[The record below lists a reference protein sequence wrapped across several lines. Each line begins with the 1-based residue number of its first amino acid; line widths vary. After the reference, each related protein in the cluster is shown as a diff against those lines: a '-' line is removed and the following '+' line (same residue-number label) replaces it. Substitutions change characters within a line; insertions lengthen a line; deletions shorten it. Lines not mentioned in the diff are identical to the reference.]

1 MIIQLYRDNYTTT
14 PVERLNFTLYNGYFN
29 GTDANANLG
38 FFDTAEVLATGSTS
52 NLSNLETTS
61 NSTFQQN
68 FNDNEAMNDNWNMT
82 GYTYSAS
89 NLTVT
94 TRTNNNL
101 RLTMTGLSDPQLN
114 LQGTR
119 PTVNSNNFKY
129 IHLRYKVVSGNADYF
144 QIFYYNTTGQAI
156 SGTRSKVINY
166 GTITFGEW
174 KTVVIDMSNDPNW
187 ITANWNQY
195 RLDPISGD
203 GNFKD
208 AVIDFDY
215 FIISNSI
222 NPPDYD
228 TKSLKASG
236 YFRAKKTGIYRFFTR
251 SDDASFLAINDAIVV
266 FNGGAH
272 GAQDRFGNVSMTAG
286 TYYKFDIYYG
296 DSSSG
301 QSFSAGYLEPN
312 DDGTTSDSTNLE
324 DFITNGTGL
333 TTYYDI
339 NPETQP
345 TSITN
350 QYPLILEDNSLYG
363 LFRISPLS
371 LYINRTPFSTSKHDI
386 LYLAS
391 EDLFN
396 NFNGTYKNYIQLHEK
411 PVANDVERKRFT
423 QFSHDMS
430 FECELNGRIEV
441 TLRRGSLEPIGWR
454 YAMLILQLERVPDTS
469 H

>member
-1 MIIQLYRDNYTTT
+1 MLVQLYRDNYTTT
-14 PVERLNFTLYNGYFN
+14 AVERLNFTLYNGYFN
-29 GTDANANLG
+29 GTDTSANLS
-38 FFDTAEVLATGSTS
+38 FFDTAEVLATGSTT
-52 NLSNLETTS
+52 NLSSLGTTT

-68 FNDNEAMNDNWNMT
+68 FNDTEAMNDNWNKS
-82 GYTYSAS
+82 GYTYTPS

-101 RLTMTGLSDPQLN
+101 RLTMTGLSDPQLS

-119 PTVNSNNFKY
+119 PTVNSNDFKY

-144 QIFYYNTTGQAI
+144 QLFYYNTTGQPI
-156 SGTRSKVINY
+156 NGTLSVVVNY
-166 GTITFGEW
+166 GTVTLGEW
-174 KTVVIDMSNDPNW
+174 KTVVIDMSNDSNW
-187 ITANWNQY
+187 TTANWNQY
-195 RLDPISGD
+195 RLDPISG
-203 GNFKD
+203 GN
-208 AVIDFDY
+208 AVIDYDY
-215 FIISNSI
+215 FVISNSP

-228 TKSLKASG
+228 TKSLKVTG

-312 DDGTTSDSTNLE
+312 DDGTTSGSTNLE

-339 NPETQP
+339 NPDTQP
-345 TSITN
+345 ILTSSD
-350 QYPLILEDNSLYG
+350 YPLILEDSSLYG
-363 LFRISPLS
+363 LFKVSPLA
-371 LYINRTPFSTSKHDI
+371 LYTNRTNFSTSKHNI

-441 TLRRGSLEPIGWR
+441 RFRRGTYEPTNWR
-454 YAMLILQLERVPDTS
+454 HAMLILQLERVPGKKL
-469 H
+469 